1 MATQVTLIILSWSY
15 ADHMLISCW
24 SYFKAFS
31 MGTQVTSPGAK
42 APDKEKV
49 QEILKVRQ
57 FWCWAKKEILKVS
70 QFWYWAKKRD
80 LKGEPILV
88 LSQKRDLKGEPI
100 LVLSQERDQPSF
112 VFSSFVSS
120 VRSSSGYHGLI
131 EIRSSNPLFQIF
143 QILQILK
150 WKWKWKDPTC
160 VIFLKSMGF
169 KDIEYDIPVYQ
180 M

>member
-1 MATQVTLIILSWSY
+1 MYSIKYNIIYIAIIQDGGSLQPLPRKAKEHDGKSNWNLLMVKMKMIRISWWRIHVDIYFNGILNGHPSYVDHIVLIT
-15 ADHMLISCW
+15 CW

-49 QEILKVRQ
+49 QEILKVSP

-88 LSQKRDLKGEPI
+88 TNIWCWAKKEISQ
-100 LVLSQERDQPSF
+100 VLFLLLLLDQIWCF
-112 VFSSFVSS
+112 IVSS
-120 VRSSSGYHGLI
+120 
-131 EIRSSNPLFQIF
+131 
-143 QILQILK
+143 
-150 WKWKWKDPTC
+150 
-160 VIFLKSMGF
+160 
-169 KDIEYDIPVYQ
+169 
-180 M
+180 